1 MASPYTDLL
10 AKYRQKSRSL
20 ETFSGF
26 GSRVSGFK
34 IFFYFFWSWFVLVLG
49 FRVSNLAFLSFAT
62 RYTEKNMNSPQK
74 AGVVYEAHPTRV
86 LLGPGALPDSFGP

>member
-1 MASPYTDLL
+1 MSCWQSIG
-10 AKYRQKSRSL
+10 KKVGRSKL
-20 ETFSGF
+20 F
-26 GSRVSGFK
+26 RVSSLGFRVSK
-34 IFFYFFWSWFVLVLG
+34 YVFYFFWSWFVLVLG

-62 RYTEKNMNSPQK
+62 RYTEKNMSSPQK